1 MADSLK
7 TIESTIKKQVK
18 LLKIAENESK
28 RLFERKKKYELEK
41 LQDLKYE
48 GQEIMFAGDKEDEAV
63 NVGKWSELLDERL
76 ARFDGFVGKLK
87 EELFIVSDREEAE
100 VRRKEDLIQE
110 ERFRRR
116 MEEEVKIEEMK
127 MEMKKKGFEF
137 SRDEIVKSDEKVS
150 VKLPKL
156 KITKFEGTALDWFR
170 FWNQFETEIDQVQ
183 ISPISKFSY
192 LKELLVAKV
201 RLLIDGLPFISEGYA
216 RAKWILTSRYGKPM
230 RLLPLASIL

>member
-1 MADSLK
+1 M
-7 TIESTIKKQVK
+7 
-18 LLKIAENESK
+18 
-28 RLFERKKKYELEK
+28 
-41 LQDLKYE
+41 
-48 GQEIMFAGDKEDEAV
+48 
-63 NVGKWSELLDERL
+63 
-76 ARFDGFVGKLK
+76 
-87 EELFIVSDREEAE
+87 
-100 VRRKEDLIQE
+100 IQE

-192 LKELLVAKV
+192 LKELLVPKV
-201 RLLIDGLPFISEGYA
+201 RLLIDGLPFASEGYA
-216 RAKWILTSRYGKPM
+216 RAKSILTSRYGKPNEVVAA
-230 RLLPLASIL
+230 RIHCITSLPVISNCNVSKNFTKN

>member
-1 MADSLK
+1 
-7 TIESTIKKQVK
+7 
-18 LLKIAENESK
+18 
-28 RLFERKKKYELEK
+28 
-41 LQDLKYE
+41 
-48 GQEIMFAGDKEDEAV
+48 
-63 NVGKWSELLDERL
+63 
-76 ARFDGFVGKLK
+76 
-87 EELFIVSDREEAE
+87 
-100 VRRKEDLIQE
+100 
-110 ERFRRR
+110 

-192 LKELLVAKV
+192 LKELLVPKV
-201 RLLIDGLPFISEGYA
+201 RLLIDGLPFTSEGYA
-216 RAKWILTSRYGKPM
+216 RAKSILTSRYGKPSEVAATYIHCIRERTLSM
-230 RLLPLASIL
+230 